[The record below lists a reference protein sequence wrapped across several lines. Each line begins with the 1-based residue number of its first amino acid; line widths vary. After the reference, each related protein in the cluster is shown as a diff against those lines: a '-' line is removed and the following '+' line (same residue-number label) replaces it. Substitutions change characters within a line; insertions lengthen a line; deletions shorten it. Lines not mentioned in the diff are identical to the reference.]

1 VIQRSCISRCAVLCC
16 TAICFATSLVSA
28 EQSQAASP
36 QKDLVENKTSNT
48 TSHGQPADLSGDW
61 QVSWEVRL
69 GTDSGT
75 LHLQQ
80 NRTKLT
86 GTFKDLHGLSSVSG
100 TIDETR
106 ISFDVQFQGKY
117 PFTTRFSG
125 HLNNGKL
132 EGTSEAI
139 GVTGGGGAFL
149 GHGGEVV
156 HPEHPWTAARV
167 ANPPSR
173 KVESDVSDSRP
184 PAPHQD

>member
-1 VIQRSCISRCAVLCC
+1 VIRRSCFRKCAVLFC
-16 TAICFATSLVSA
+16 TAIFAATSLASA
-28 EQSQAASP
+28 EQSQAAST
-36 QKDLVENKTSNT
+36 QKDAVENKTSNA

-80 NRTKLT
+80 NGTKLT
-86 GTFKDLHGLSSVSG
+86 GTLKDLHGLSPVSG
-100 TIDETR
+100 TVDETR

-117 PFTTRFSG
+117 PFTTRFTG
-125 HLNNGKL
+125 RLNNGKL

-156 HPEHPWTAARV
+156 HPEHPWTATRV
-167 ANPPSR
+167 VNGPAHAGEASSTPNPSVR
-173 KVESDVSDSRP
+173 K
-184 PAPHQD
+184 